1 MNQIFLIAAPLAWA
15 SLISIAATA
24 ADKPINIQDEIIVTA
39 SRVPQS
45 RLSVGGAMDVLDE
58 NDIETRQQAFLS
70 ELLRDLPGLAVNRS
84 GPAGAFTQVRLRGG
98 EANHTLVIIDGIEAG
113 DPFNTGEFEF
123 AHLLSS
129 GVSRVEV
136 LRGPQSALWGSEA
149 IGGVINVVTGPSADT
164 EGLWSEAFV
173 EGGSFGTAS
182 GSVEA
187 GSAGLWGN
195 VRGSLAYSN
204 ISGISASPTDPE
216 KDGYENLTGSLFATF
231 NLSEALSFS
240 LSGRHV
246 NATASEDSQD
256 FTFGSPTQGF
266 VIDSD
271 GERKSDRWYGR
282 AVADFSLKGGQWTHQ
297 LSVNLTD
304 TKNESFLGGA
314 FSFGSNGKKWD
325 AEYQSNYIFETGDAT
340 SHAVSVLLEYE
351 DLSYENRGAGGG
363 AENQSQLGKQKSA
376 ALEYRLDMAEQVFLS
391 GAIRYDDNYRFDDVV
406 TFRMTAAWA
415 VPNTGFKLRG
425 SYGTG
430 VSQPS
435 FFELFGFNPDFF
447 IGNPDLQPESSR
459 GWDVGI
465 DYAFADG
472 KGLASLTY
480 FDSNLENEIFTDFGV
495 FPFTVDNRPG
505 TSTRDGLELA
515 FRVDPVEAISLSAS
529 YTYTDAKDDNGSLEL
544 RRPRYIGSLN
554 ATYRFLGSRA
564 TVDIGLNYNGKMQ
577 DSEFIFSTPD
587 SVVNLEDYV
596 LAVVAGSYDVTGRI
610 QVVGRVENLF
620 NEDYQEVFGFA
631 SPGLGAYAGFRVR
644 LGQI

>member
-1 MNQIFLIAAPLAWA
+1 MTRISFMAMALAGGSLVPL
-15 SLISIAATA
+15 AATA

-39 SRVPQS
+39 SRIPQS
-45 RLSVGGAMDVLDE
+45 RLSVGGAVDVLNE
-58 NDIETRQQAFLS
+58 EDIKTRQQAFLG
-70 ELLRDLPGLAVNRS
+70 ELLRDLPGLAVNRT

-113 DPFNTGEFEF
+113 DPFNAGEFEF

-129 GVSRVEV
+129 SVSRVEV

-149 IGGVINVVTGPSADT
+149 IGGVINVVTGPSVDT
-164 EGLWSEAFV
+164 EGLWSEGFV
-173 EGGSFGTAS
+173 EGGSFGTAR

-187 GSAGLWGN
+187 GSSGSWGS
-195 VRGSLAYSN
+195 VRGSLAYSD

-216 KDGYENLTGSLFATF
+216 KDGYDNLTGSLFATF
-231 NLSEALSFS
+231 NVNEALSFS
-240 LSGRHV
+240 VSGRHV

-271 GERKSDRWYGR
+271 GERHSDRWYGR
-282 AVADFSLKGGQWTHQ
+282 AVADLSLMDGQWTHQ
-297 LSVNLTD
+297 LSANLTD
-304 TKNESFLGGA
+304 TKNESFSGGA
-314 FSFGSNGKKWD
+314 FSFGSNGTKWD
-325 AEYQSNYIFETGDAT
+325 VEYQSNYSFETGDTT
-340 SHAVSVLLEYE
+340 SHAVSALLEYE

-363 AENQSQLGKQKSA
+363 AENQSQTGKQKSA

-391 GAIRYDDNYRFDDVV
+391 GAIRYDDNDRFDDEV

-415 VPNTGFKLRG
+415 VPDTGFKLRG

-447 IGNPDLQPESSR
+447 IGNPDLQPESSK
-459 GWDVGI
+459 GWDAGV

-505 TSTRDGLELA
+505 TSTRDGLEFA
-515 FRVDPVEAISLSAS
+515 FRVDPLEVISLSAS
-529 YTYTDAKDDNGSLEL
+529 YTYTDAKDDNGGREL
-544 RRPRYIGSLN
+544 RRPRHIGSLN
-554 ATYRFLGSRA
+554 VTYRFLDNRA
-564 TVDIGLNYNGKMQ
+564 TVDLGLNYNGKMQ
-577 DSEFIFSTPD
+577 DSEFIFSTPE
-587 SVVNLEDYV
+587 SVVTLEDYV
-596 LAVVAGSYDVTGRI
+596 LGTVAASYDVTDRVQVIGRI
-610 QVVGRVENLF
+610 ENLF
-620 NEDYQEVFGFA
+620 DEDYQEVFGFA
-631 SPGLGAYAGFRVR
+631 SPGLGAYAGVRIR
-644 LGQI
+644 LGQM